1 MLQESGEKKNV
12 PVLAREAPL
21 FRSPTLPQVVLQM
34 MINKW
39 ALACGDCSD
48 ECLTSISKIVFRY
61 STMCCG
67 LRQHGVHAS
76 HPSGRQK
83 WRRWRRHTGTQHLP
97 AGHASPSTRQPVFF
111 SNQFILFCFNQFDE
125 IYTRAWKMM
134 GHSLFFT
141 ALCICDAKTH

>member
-48 ECLTSISKIVFRY
+48 ESLTS
-61 STMCCG
+61 
-67 LRQHGVHAS
+67 
-76 HPSGRQK
+76 
-83 WRRWRRHTGTQHLP
+83 
-97 AGHASPSTRQPVFF
+97 
-111 SNQFILFCFNQFDE
+111 
-125 IYTRAWKMM
+125 
-134 GHSLFFT
+134 
-141 ALCICDAKTH
+141 LCLHET